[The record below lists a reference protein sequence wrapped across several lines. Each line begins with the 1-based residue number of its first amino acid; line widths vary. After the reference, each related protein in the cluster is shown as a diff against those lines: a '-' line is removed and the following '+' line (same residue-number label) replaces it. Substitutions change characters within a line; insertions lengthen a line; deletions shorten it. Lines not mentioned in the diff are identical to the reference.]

1 MCLDADYSSALKSLG
16 VDQFLKLPG
25 SESKDELLVQYILKA
40 IFYSKDESD
49 PHSKSIEELVVAGKL
64 AGKDGDLSDGIQRSR
79 VYKVRQRLM
88 DLEESGVTISNV
100 MELRSTLIED
110 VYGNGKHHHDLR
122 RYRLSNGPH
131 ITTNAERVGV
141 AMAKTISLLDDQ
153 KPSAEEAHVQASRF
167 LAEFLNVH
175 PFEDAN
181 GRTSRILYNWYAIRN
196 GIRPI
201 HVSEDTKEALSSYMH
216 PFFLSGHLGPAVA
229 LTLRLSLDK
238 ERAADLLAALD
249 RSRADSPY
257 EIELRHNLYLLTDP
271 QRYKRATESEKLK
284 SDITY
289 LYEKGM
295 KEGDKNL
302 VSAAV
307 WLSSAAKIDNG
318 KLFDLALQDKDPGVR
333 MLTIY
338 AIGNLKLHRYK
349 PKLLGILGD
358 RNEDENVRMQAAVQ
372 LGESKGKT
380 SEELVQVLGIATR
393 PGAPETVVL
402 AIAKYYALR
411 GEGSEYD
418 RKRMLEFGRWLMA
431 SKSEEYKLR
440 GYQTYIVHAN
450 EREIADLVKNGIGG
464 LSGVVKKE
472 IVVELSREERIR
484 GKAVLNYPAI
494 ATELSKIAEFDA
506 GVRRPLLGELIMAD
520 KINPEYVP
528 FLDKIIESGIYEKAE
543 KAHAIYALSRLKGI
557 EYLIDRHLSKGH
569 ISPDNRSENLAVLL
583 SLPVNRELDSRSE
596 GLLSAFIESTRF
608 KERIIASG
616 RIFHA
621 LRRGG
626 SRENHNGNNN
636 GQLLEAY
643 ARMFDFKGISAA
655 YDGIGRHSVFNSELK
670 EHMRSAEQR
679 AEGQR
684 LTKIKA

>member
-16 VDQFLKLPG
+16 VDQFLKLPE

-49 PHSKSIEELVVAGKL
+49 PHNKSIEELVVTGKI

-88 DLEESGVTISNV
+88 DLEESGVTIGNV
-100 MELRSTLIED
+100 LGLRSTLIED

-131 ITTNAERVGV
+131 ITANAEKVGA
-141 AMAKTISLLDDQ
+141 AMAKTLLLLDDQ
-153 KPSAEEAHVQASRF
+153 KPSVAEAHVQASRF
-167 LAEFLNVH
+167 ISEFLNVH

-196 GIRPI
+196 GLRPI
-201 HVSEDTKEALSSYMH
+201 HVSGETKDALLSYMH
-216 PFFLSGHLGPAVA
+216 PFFISGYLGSAVA
-229 LTLRLSLDK
+229 LTVRLSLDK
-238 ERAADLLAALD
+238 EREAGLLDALD

-257 EIELRHNLYLLTDP
+257 EVELRHNLHLLTDP
-271 QRYKRATESEKLK
+271 QRYARIPESEKLK
-284 SDITY
+284 SDIAD
-289 LYEKGM
+289 LYQKGM
-295 KEGDKNL
+295 KGGDKSL

-318 KLFDLALQDKDPGVR
+318 ELFDLALQNKDPGVR
-333 MLTIY
+333 ALTIY

-349 PKLLGILGD
+349 PKLLDILGD
-358 RNEDENVRMQAAVQ
+358 RSEDENVRMQAAVQ

-380 SEELVQVLGIATR
+380 SNEVVQVLGIATR

-411 GEGSEYD
+411 GEGSEAD
-418 RKRMLEFGRWLMA
+418 RKRMLEFGKWLMA

-450 EREIADLVKNGIGG
+450 EQEIAGLVKNGIGG

-472 IVVELSREERIR
+472 IVVELSREEKVR
-484 GKAVLNYPAI
+484 GRPVLNHSAI

-520 KINPEYVP
+520 KINPNYVP

-543 KAHAIYALSRLKGI
+543 KAHAIYALSRVKGI

-583 SLPVNRELDSRSE
+583 SLPVNKELDDRRQ
-596 GLLSAFIESTRF
+596 GLLGAFIESTKF

-621 LRRGG
+621 LRRDGTG
-626 SRENHNGNNN
+626 ENHNGSTD
-636 GQLLEAY
+636 GRLLEAY
-643 ARMFDFKGISAA
+643 ARLLDFDRISATYA
-655 YDGIGRHSVFNSELK
+655 RMDRHSVFNSELK
-670 EHMRSAEQR
+670 EHMRRVERQR
-679 AEGQR
+679 P
-684 LTKIKA
+684 TKIKA